1 MLIYLPPATPLRM
14 EFTCA
19 SHRQQYNCPSY
30 AQQRLK
36 LSLFLKRGNAG
47 ERCLRRREN
56 SCKRMQRQIYL
67 HYAEC
72 SRIWIKSTLAPQRSA
87 DRPSKPRREFN
98 THATAFSTPTRL
110 RVLPLAKLFAF
121 VVQSQT
127 SLHCTHLLTT
137 FPLAQP

>member
-1 MLIYLPPATPLRM
+1 MLRFPTPTRLRR
-14 EFTCA
+14 T
-19 SHRQQYNCPSY
+19 PSCSRGRFIP
-30 AQQRLK
+30 QRLK

-87 DRPSKPRREFN
+87 DRPAKPRREFN
-98 THATAFSTPTRL
+98 THATVPNSYPL
-110 RVLPLAKLFAF
+110 QVLSLAKLFAL

-137 FPLAQP
+137 FPL